1 MNNIK
6 WSDAVKAYGKGR
18 VKKGTEDYKECKA
31 LFEKMKSETSLNID
45 EKKEEVKEEK
55 KEEVKEEKKEDVK
68 EEKKRRLK
76 PKELLKLIKK

>member
-1 MNNIK
+1 MSNIK

-31 LFEKMKSETSLNID
+31 LFEKMKSESSLNVD
-45 EKKEEVKEEK
+45 EKKEEVKEEVK
-55 KEEVKEEKKEDVK
+55 GVKEEKK

>member
-18 VKKGTEDYKECKA
+18 VKKGTEDYKECKK
-31 LFEKMKSETSLNID
+31 LFEKMKSETSLNVD
-45 EKKEEVKEEK
+45 EK